1 MVQTILYQ
9 CKQQFLSKSPFSD
22 HSLPFINKIVYIF
35 VITYI
40 CLSIGFM
47 FKEISIIKG
56 IHPGLILE
64 RKLQEMK
71 LKKSRFAIT
80 IKEYPQTLT
89 AITKGKRGMNPAL
102 AFKIE
107 QALGLEEGYLMVLQ
121 AFYEMKEEK
130 LRQHSSNV
138 TPDLSRLRPG
148 LFWDTDINTIDWQGQ
163 KRAVIERVIERGSE
177 EEKAEIKR
185 FYGEKA
191 FNKIAG
197 ALKLQHA

>member
-1 MVQTILYQ
+1 
-9 CKQQFLSKSPFSD
+9 
-22 HSLPFINKIVYIF
+22 
-35 VITYI
+35 
-40 CLSIGFM
+40 M

-56 IHPGLILE
+56 IHPGIILE
-64 RKLQEMK
+64 RKLREKK
-71 LKKSRFAIT
+71 LKKSRFALT

-121 AFYEMKEEK
+121 AFYDMKEEK
-130 LRQHSSNV
+130 LRQYASNG
-138 TPDLSRLRPG
+138 TPDLSKLRPG
-148 LFWDTDINTIDWQGQ
+148 LFWDTDINKIDWQGQ

-177 EEKAEIKR
+177 GEKAEIRR

>member
-1 MVQTILYQ
+1 
-9 CKQQFLSKSPFSD
+9 
-22 HSLPFINKIVYIF
+22 
-35 VITYI
+35 
-40 CLSIGFM
+40 M

-64 RKLQEMK
+64 RKLREKK

-80 IKEYPQTLT
+80 IQEYPQTLT

-121 AFYEMKEEK
+121 AFYDMKEEK
-130 LRQHSSNV
+130 LRQHSGSG
-138 TPDLSRLRPG
+138 TPDLSKLRPG
-148 LFWDTDINTIDWQGQ
+148 LFWDTDINTIDWPGQ

-177 EEKAEIKR
+177 EEKAEIRR

-191 FNKIAG
+191 FDKIAG

>member
-1 MVQTILYQ
+1 
-9 CKQQFLSKSPFSD
+9 
-22 HSLPFINKIVYIF
+22 
-35 VITYI
+35 
-40 CLSIGFM
+40 M

-64 RKLQEMK
+64 RKLREKK

-89 AITKGKRGMNPAL
+89 AITKGKRSMNPVL

-121 AFYEMKEEK
+121 AFYDMKEEK
-130 LRQHSSNV
+130 LRQHSSNGS
-138 TPDLSRLRPG
+138 PDLSKLRPG
-148 LFWDTDINTIDWQGQ
+148 LFWDTDINGIDWLGQ
-163 KRAVIERVIERGSE
+163 RRAVIERIIERGTD
-177 EEKAEIKR
+177 EEKTEIKR
-185 FYGEKA
+185 FYGDRA

-197 ALKLQHA
+197 ALNLKHA

>member
-1 MVQTILYQ
+1 
-9 CKQQFLSKSPFSD
+9 
-22 HSLPFINKIVYIF
+22 
-35 VITYI
+35 
-40 CLSIGFM
+40 M

-64 RKLQEMK
+64 RKLREKK

-80 IKEYPQTLT
+80 IREYPQTLT

-102 AFKIE
+102 ALKIE

-121 AFYEMKEEK
+121 ALYDMKQEK
-130 LRQHSSNV
+130 LRQHSGGA
-138 TPDLSRLRPG
+138 PDLSKLRPG
-148 LFWDTDINTIDWQGQ
+148 LFWDTDINQIDWLGQ
-163 KRAVIERVIERGSE
+163 RRAVIERVIDRGND

-197 ALKLQHA
+197 TLKMQHA

>member
-1 MVQTILYQ
+1 
-9 CKQQFLSKSPFSD
+9 
-22 HSLPFINKIVYIF
+22 
-35 VITYI
+35 
-40 CLSIGFM
+40 
-47 FKEISIIKG
+47 
-56 IHPGLILE
+56 
-64 RKLQEMK
+64 

-80 IKEYPQTLT
+80 INEYPQTLT

-102 AFKIE
+102 ALKIE

-121 AFYEMKEEK
+121 ALYDMKQEK
-130 LRQHSSNV
+130 LRQHSGSG
-138 TPDLSRLRPG
+138 TPELGKLRPG
-148 LFWDTDINTIDWQGQ
+148 LFWDTDINTIDWLGQ

-177 EEKAEIKR
+177 GEKAEIKR

>member
-1 MVQTILYQ
+1 
-9 CKQQFLSKSPFSD
+9 
-22 HSLPFINKIVYIF
+22 
-35 VITYI
+35 
-40 CLSIGFM
+40 M

-64 RKLQEMK
+64 RKLREKK

-102 AFKIE
+102 ALKIE

-121 AFYEMKEEK
+121 ALYDMKQER
-130 LRQHSSNV
+130 LRQHSGSG
-138 TPDLSRLRPG
+138 TPDLSQLRPG
-148 LFWDTDINTIDWQGQ
+148 LFWDTDINQIDWIGQ
-163 KRAVIERVIERGSE
+163 RRAVIERVIERGSE

-191 FNKIAG
+191 FNKVAG

>member
-1 MVQTILYQ
+1 
-9 CKQQFLSKSPFSD
+9 
-22 HSLPFINKIVYIF
+22 
-35 VITYI
+35 
-40 CLSIGFM
+40 M

-56 IHPGLILE
+56 IHPGLVLE
-64 RKLQEMK
+64 RKLREKK

-80 IKEYPQTLT
+80 IREYPQTLT
-89 AITKGKRGMNPAL
+89 AITKGKRSMNPAL

-121 AFYEMKEEK
+121 AFYDMKEEK
-130 LRQHSSNV
+130 LRQHSSNG
-138 TPDLSRLRPG
+138 TPHLSKLRPG

-177 EEKAEIKR
+177 EEKAEIRR
-185 FYGEKA
+185 FYGDKA